1 MKTVN
6 IYTDGACSG
15 NQSKKNI
22 GGWGAIL
29 EYKNHIK
36 EIFGGEINTTNNRME
51 MTALLSALKEL
62 KQTNLTIKVFSDSSY
77 LVDCINNQWYVNWM
91 NNDWARGKKGSSVK
105 NVDLWK
111 TLITCFDDHVFR
123 FHRIKGHVDLKSQKA
138 DLLRIYSKFIE
149 WNGSL
154 FSYEDFLY
162 ITQMNIRADALANF
176 GIMRAKGDLDEDVQR
191 TNQDNISATKI
202 ALSSFANRSVE

>member
-1 MKTVN
+1 MKTIN

-51 MTALLSALKEL
+51 MTALLSALQEL

-91 NNDWARGKKGSSVK
+91 NNDWARGKKGSSIK
-105 NVDLWK
+105 NIDLWK
-111 TLITCFDDHVFR
+111 KLITYFDSHVFR
-123 FHRIKGHVDLKSQKA
+123 FHRIKGHVDLKSQKV
-138 DLLRIYSKFIE
+138 DLLGIYSKFIE
-149 WNGSL
+149 WNGAL
-154 FSYEDFLY
+154 FSYDDFLY
-162 ITQMNIRADALANF
+162 ITKMNIRADALANF
-176 GIMRAKGDLDEDVQR
+176 GIIRAKGDLDATAQEA
-191 TNQDNISATKI
+191 NQSTHEGD
-202 ALSSFANRSVE
+202 